1 MGLFNTRALSGRK
14 VSGFLVSTTAAS
26 KNNAY
31 MFGGNLLTYNPAL
44 TLYASPNSD
53 QYAAQIRWQGSYPYA
68 SGYYAN
74 KLWDNVSQLSFET
87 MTYNL
92 ILAGLYTA
100 IEGRSGLSNDGTAGY
115 VMGTTNTAGDNNKRI
130 QKFDYLTKIAS
141 QVGLATYQG
150 SNTAMGWGNKNVAGY
165 RVAGGPQYP
174 WDTSIEKFN
183 FTTELSVGVVGYLTA
198 GGGPYSGGES
208 SLAAYNWG
216 VAGYGKTGYTGP
228 GTNQQTNYI
237 TKMSFTTDAT
247 SNNSSGHWDWQSA
260 AGTLNNQAVAA
271 YTSGGYNYQ
280 YAQSDSPYVSKMNFA
295 TEVYSLLATPVQYA
309 GSYGNALTNTG
320 VNGVFTKNGS
330 AYVAYGASKTNHTA
344 SLFNFATE
352 TGSVFTATPTS
363 GDVSSS
369 SSLNNSGN

>member
-31 MFGGNLLTYNPAL
+31 IYGGSLFAYNPAM
-44 TLYASPNSD
+44 TLYASPSAQDYTD
-53 QYAAQIRWQGSYPYA
+53 QQRWQGSYPYA
-68 SGYYAN
+68 SGYYSN
-74 KLWDNVSQLSFET
+74 RLWDNVSQLSFET
-87 MTYNL
+87 MTYNH
-92 ILAGLYTA
+92 IQASIYAETT
-100 IEGRSGLSNDGTAGY
+100 GRSGLSNDGTAGY
-115 VMGTTNTAGDNNKRI
+115 IMGTQLPAGANYKRL
-130 QKFDYLTKIAS
+130 QKFNYLTKIAS
-141 QVGLATYQG
+141 QLGTVTYEG
-150 SNTAMGWGNKNVAGY
+150 GNTPGGWGNKNVAGY

-174 WDTSIEKFN
+174 WDTSIEKVS
-183 FTTELSVGVVGYLTA
+183 FTTELSLGIVGYLTA

-228 GTNQQTNYI
+228 GTNQQSNYI
-237 TKMSFTTDAT
+237 TKMSFTNDTT

-280 YAQSDSPYVSKMNFA
+280 YAQSNSPYVSKMNFS
-295 TEVYSLLATPVQYA
+295 TEVYSVLATPVPYA

-330 AYVAYGASKTNHTA
+330 AYVGYGNSKTDMTA
-344 SLFNFATE
+344 SLFSFATE
-352 TGSVFTATPTS
+352 TGSVFTATPTN
-363 GDVSSS
+363 GDVSSG